1 MSGQTKFLHIADIHA
16 PYITR
21 KVRSEYAPWLTDT
34 IKRDMY
40 HRDVL
45 NKKSHK
51 DCMGQ
56 NMRIKHS
63 KEREII

>member
-45 NKKSHK
+45 NKKA
-51 DCMGQ
+51 
-56 NMRIKHS
+56 IKTAWVKICAS
-63 KEREII
+63 SIQKSEK